1 MAVIDFRIRPPF
13 KGFLEMVMYANP
25 DRRNRFTAQLGFG
38 PAPSTTEKSMDPL
51 MDEIKTAGV
60 DRAVVVGRN
69 SGPLG
74 SVSNEDV
81 AEVVALY
88 PETFI
93 GAASIDPTNRKGAM
107 RQIRDA
113 MVQGFKAVNIEPGSY
128 PAPLYPDDRTL
139 YPIYALCE
147 DENLPVIMMAG
158 GNAGPD
164 ISYTLPVGIDR
175 VLADFPDMKLAVSHG
190 GWPWVHQI
198 LHIAFR
204 RPNLYIS
211 PDMYLPNMPGMDDY
225 LKAADGFLADRFIYG
240 SSYPF
245 MPVTDCLEWFRTL
258 PIREEAQQKILYDNA
273 ARFLNL

>member
-1 MAVIDFRIRPPF
+1 MAVIDFRVRPPF
-13 KGFLEMVMYANP
+13 KGFLDMVMYANP
-25 DRRNRFTAQLGFG
+25 ERRDRFTAQLGFE
-38 PAPSTTEKSMDPL
+38 PAPSAAKKSLDQL
-51 MDEIKTAGV
+51 MDEVRAAGIDKV
-60 DRAVVVGRN
+60 LVVGRN

-81 AEVVALY
+81 AEVVSLY

-93 GAASIDPTNRKGAM
+93 GAASIDPTDRKGAM

-113 MVQGFKAVNIEPGSY
+113 MAQGFKAVNVEPGSY
-128 PAPLYPDDRTL
+128 PTPLHPDDRML

-147 DENLPVIMMAG
+147 DEEFPVIMMAG

-175 VLADFPDMKLAVSHG
+175 VLADFPGLQVVVSHG

-204 RPNLYIS
+204 RPNLFIS
-211 PDMYLPNMPGMDDY
+211 PDMYLPNMPGMEDY
-225 LKAADGFLADRFIYG
+225 LKAADGFLSDRFIYG

-245 MPVTDCLEWFRTL
+245 MPVVGCLEWFRTL
-258 PIREEAQQKILYDNA
+258 PIHKENQQKILYDNA
-273 ARFLNL
+273 ARFLKL